1 MNLLKAYTK
10 NYKPIDYTT
19 ESEESIWN
27 IYVKTRDR
35 NIHEKLV
42 EMYLPLV
49 MKQASRM
56 SIRVRQSVEREE
68 LIGAGVVGLHNA
80 IMNYQPGQG
89 TKFST
94 FASLRI
100 KGAIIDELRK
110 QDHLT
115 RNQRKQYKVICQT
128 IHEMTLELGRC
139 PTLKE
144 IGEKTDLKE
153 SEVEEFI
160 GMASN
165 ALSIDSKNSQ
175 GISYT
180 DVIEDEK
187 TDKPWENADKQ
198 LNLESMRE
206 AFKLLPQ
213 RDQQLLYLRHYKDL
227 RTKEIAEVMKISEGR
242 VSQIYKEIIVKLRSI
257 MKLEE

>member
-1 MNLLKAYTK
+1 MNLLKAYSK
-10 NYKPIDYTT
+10 SYKPVNFTQDN
-19 ESEESIWN
+19 EDVIWDT
-27 IYVKTRDR
+27 YVKTRDK

-49 MKQASRM
+49 LKQAARM
-56 SIRVRQSVEREE
+56 SIRVRQNVEREE
-68 LIGAGVVGLHNA
+68 LIGAGVMGLHNA
-80 IMNYQPGQG
+80 ITHFKPGQG

-100 KGAIIDELRK
+100 KGSIIDELRK

-128 IHEMTLELGRC
+128 IHELTIEKGIC
-139 PTLKE
+139 PTLE
-144 IGEKTDLKE
+144 EVGTKTGLLE
-153 SEVEEFI
+153 SEVQEFI

-165 ALSIDSKNSQ
+165 ALSIDSKNGQ
-175 GISYT
+175 GVSYS
-180 DVIEDEK
+180 DIIEDEK
-187 TDKPWENADKQ
+187 SEAPWENADFQ

-206 AFKLLPQ
+206 AFKVLPK

-227 RTKEIAEVMKISEGR
+227 RTKEIAEVMQISEGR

-257 MKLEE
+257 MKVGE